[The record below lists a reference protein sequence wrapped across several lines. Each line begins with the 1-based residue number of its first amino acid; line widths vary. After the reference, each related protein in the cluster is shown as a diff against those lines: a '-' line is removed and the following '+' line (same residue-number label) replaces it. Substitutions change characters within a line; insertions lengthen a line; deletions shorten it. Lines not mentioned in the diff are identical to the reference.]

1 MEKYNKLLSNITKL
15 IEKGLFN
22 SKDLKKEVENAL
34 KFKMEII
41 GNKLNFVSREEF
53 EVQKK
58 LIEKLQK
65 ELKKLINEDRP
76 NIIAAI
82 AEARS
87 HGDLSE
93 NAEYQ
98 YAKEQQSLIE
108 GKIQELESTSGLAEI
123 IDVSQLSGKKI
134 KFGATIEI
142 EDNDTG
148 SKSKYQIVGEYESD
162 INNKKLSINS
172 PLARGLI
179 GKTKDDIVE
188 VVSPKGT
195 KSYSVLSVKFI

>member
-1 MEKYNKLLSNITKL
+1 MNKIPMTAKGYTKL
-15 IEKGLFN
+15 
-22 SKDLKKEVENAL
+22 
-34 KFKMEII
+34 
-41 GNKLNFVSREEF
+41 
-53 EVQKK
+53 Q
-58 LIEKLQK
+58 Q
-65 ELKKLINEDRP
+65 ELKKLISEDRP

-108 GKIQELESTSGLAEI
+108 GRISDLESSISRADVIDIKNISGE
-123 IDVSQLSGKKI
+123 DI

-142 EDNDTG
+142 EDDESG
-148 SKSKYQIVGEYESD
+148 EHYKYQIVGDYESD
-162 INNKKLSINS
+162 IKNKKLSVSS

-179 GKTKDDIVE
+179 NKTVDDIVE
-188 VVSPKGT
+188 INSPKGQ
-195 KSYSVLSVKFI
+195 KSYTIKSIKYV

>member
-1 MEKYNKLLSNITKL
+1 MNKIPITN
-15 IEKGLFN
+15 GGF
-22 SKDLKKEVENAL
+22 
-34 KFKMEII
+34 
-41 GNKLNFVSREEF
+41 
-53 EVQKK
+53 
-58 LIEKLQK
+58 EKLK
-65 ELKKLINEDRP
+65 LELKKLVNVERP

-108 GKIQELESTSGLAEI
+108 GKIADLESAIGNSEVI
-123 IDVSQLSGKKI
+123 EVKSISGKEI

-142 EDNDTG
+142 EDDESG
-148 SKSKYQIVGEYESD
+148 KISKYQIVGEYESD
-162 INNKKLSINS
+162 IENKKLSVIS

-179 GKTKDDIVE
+179 GKSKDDIVE
-188 VVSPKGT
+188 IISPKGT
-195 KSYSVLSVKFI
+195 KTYTVISVKYI

>member
-1 MEKYNKLLSNITKL
+1 MNKIPMTSSGFEKIQ
-15 IEKGLFN
+15 E
-22 SKDLKKEVENAL
+22 
-34 KFKMEII
+34 
-41 GNKLNFVSREEF
+41 
-53 EVQKK
+53 
-58 LIEKLQK
+58 

-108 GKIQELESTSGLAEI
+108 GKIIDLESVTSLAEI
-123 IDVSQLSGKKI
+123 INVSQLSGKEI

-142 EDNDTG
+142 RDDDTND
-148 SKSKYQIVGEYESD
+148 KSIYQIVGEYESD
-162 INNKKLSINS
+162 IENKKLSINS

-188 VVSPKGT
+188 INSPKGI
-195 KSYSVLSVKFI
+195 KSYSVLSVKFK

>member
-1 MEKYNKLLSNITKL
+1 MNKIPMISS
-15 IEKGLFN
+15 GY
-22 SKDLKKEVENAL
+22 D
-34 KFKMEII
+34 
-41 GNKLNFVSREEF
+41 
-53 EVQKK
+53 Q
-58 LIEKLQK
+58 LQK

-108 GKIQELESTSGLAEI
+108 GKILDLESITSLAEI
-123 IDVSQLSGKKI
+123 IDVSQLSGKEI

-142 EDNDTG
+142 EDDDTG
-148 SKSKYQIVGEYESD
+148 DKSIYQIVGEYESD
-162 INNKKLSINS
+162 IENKKLSINS
-172 PLARGLI
+172 PLARGSI
-179 GKTKDDIVE
+179 GKTKNDIVE
-188 VVSPKGT
+188 INSPKGI
-195 KSYSVLSVKFI
+195 KSYSVLSVKFK

>member
-1 MEKYNKLLSNITKL
+1 MNKIPMISS
-15 IEKGLFN
+15 GY
-22 SKDLKKEVENAL
+22 D
-34 KFKMEII
+34 
-41 GNKLNFVSREEF
+41 
-53 EVQKK
+53 Q
-58 LIEKLQK
+58 LQK

-108 GKIQELESTSGLAEI
+108 GKILDLESVTSLAEI
-123 IDVSQLSGKKI
+123 INVSQLSGKEI

-142 EDNDTG
+142 RDDDTND
-148 SKSKYQIVGEYESD
+148 KSIYQIVGEYESD
-162 INNKKLSINS
+162 IENKKLSINS

-188 VVSPKGT
+188 INSPKGI
-195 KSYSVLSVKFI
+195 KSYSVLSVKFK